1 MSDQTNAGGD
11 AGDGVAEGRPEP
23 PGAVSARGRATR
35 ARLLAG
41 ARAEILSG
49 DGTLEVTAVARRTGV
64 SAGLLYRYFTGK
76 DGLVAAVV
84 DDFYDGYDSEV
95 FNTRMGDDRLMG
107 WPACEYA
114 RLRREIDFLCD
125 APLARMIVGRRL
137 REPAAAQTD
146 AVRLERQID
155 TAARSIA
162 KAQRAGEL
170 DGSFP
175 PRLAAAA
182 TLGAF
187 RELMAEAL
195 SADADPPRGQLL
207 EAVWRVGCSLLLQS
221 PASDSS
227 SSR

>member
-1 MSDQTNAGGD
+1 MSEEKDARGDTAEAGSTG
-11 AGDGVAEGRPEP
+11 AG
-23 PGAVSARGRATR
+23 GAVSARGRATR

-41 ARAEILSG
+41 ARAAILEG
-49 DGTLEVTAVARRTGV
+49 DGTLEVAAVARRAGV
-64 SAGLLYRYFTGK
+64 SAGLLYRYFAGK

-95 FNTRMGDDRLMG
+95 FTTRLDGALS
-107 WPACEYA
+107 WPEREHA

-125 APLARMIVGRRL
+125 APLGRMIIGRRL
-137 REPAAAQTD
+137 CEPAAAQTD
-146 AVRLERQID
+146 AQRLARQID
-155 TAARSIA
+155 IAARSIA
-162 KAQRAGEL
+162 KAQREGEL
-170 DGSFP
+170 DGSFA

-195 SADADPPRGQLL
+195 SGDADPPRAELL
-207 EAVWRVGCSLLLQS
+207 EAMWRVGSSLLLHS
-221 PASDSS
+221 PASESS